1 MLARPRI
8 STLETTIDAANAAKG
23 ARMGKILENLYLTLA
38 IGLVLAIVIMLL
50 PDAGYNPGPTGE
62 LVTGVLQWLHVF
74 FGITW
79 IGLLYY
85 FNFVQIPTM
94 PSIPAELKPG
104 VSKFIAPNALFYFR
118 WGAAFTVLTGL
129 LLAWSYNN
137 GTPLG
142 ELDEALLLQSSARLI
157 GIGMWLA
164 LIMAF
169 NVWVIIW
176 PNQKKALGLVPAEDA
191 AKAKAA
197 RTAMITSRI
206 NTLLSIPMLLCMTNA
221 H

>member
-1 MLARPRI
+1 
-8 STLETTIDAANAAKG
+8 
-23 ARMGKILENLYLTLA
+23 MGKILENLYLTLA

-62 LVTGVLQWLHVF
+62 LATGVLQWLHVF

-94 PSIPAELKPG
+94 PSIPAELKPE

-142 ELDEALLLQSSARLI
+142 ELDEALLLQPSARLI

-169 NVWVIIW
+169 NVWVDHLAQSEEGARAR
-176 PNQKKALGLVPAEDA
+176 PRRGRGQGQGGADGDDHLADQHPAVDPDA
-191 AKAKAA
+191 AVHDQFPLSSSAA
-197 RTAMITSRI
+197 WAAFSGLTAG
-206 NTLLSIPMLLCMTNA
+206 PA
-221 H
+221 A

>member
-1 MLARPRI
+1 M
-8 STLETTIDAANAAKG
+8 SKFFANLSLVLIA
-23 ARMGKILENLYLTLA
+23 
-38 IGLVLAIVIMLL
+38 GLVLAVLIALF
-50 PDAGYNPGPTGE
+50 PDSGYRPPTGD
-62 LVTGVLQWLHVF
+62 LINGVLQWLHVF

-85 FNFVQIPTM
+85 FNFVQTPTM
-94 PSIPAELKPG
+94 PTIPAELKPG
-104 VSKFIAPNALFYFR
+104 VSKYIAPKALFYFR

-129 LLAWSYNN
+129 LLAWSY
-137 GTPLG
+137 G
-142 ELDEALLLQSSARLI
+142 ELVEALTLQPSARLI

-176 PNQKKALGLVPAEDA
+176 PNQQKVLGLVAADDA

-197 RTAMITSRI
+197 SRAGI
-206 NTLLSIPMLLCMTNA
+206 ASRLNTLLSIPMLLCMTNA

>member
-1 MLARPRI
+1 
-8 STLETTIDAANAAKG
+8 LEKGEEKMAKFFAN
-23 ARMGKILENLYLTLA
+23 LS
-38 IGLVLAIVIMLL
+38 LVLLVGVALAVLIAVF
-50 PDAGYNPGPTGE
+50 PDSGYRAPTGDI
-62 LVTGVLQWLHVF
+62 VNGVLQWLHVF

-85 FNFVQIPTM
+85 FNFVQTPTM
-94 PSIPAELKPG
+94 PTIPAELKPG
-104 VSKFIAPNALFYFR
+104 VSKYIAPKALFYFR

-129 LLAWSYNN
+129 LLAWSY
-137 GTPLG
+137 G
-142 ELDEALLLQSSARLI
+142 ELREALTLDPSARLI
-157 GIGMWLA
+157 GIGMYLA

-176 PNQKKALGLVPAEDA
+176 PNQKKVLGIVAVDDA

-197 RTAMITSRI
+197 ATAGIASRL
-206 NTLLSIPMLLCMTNA
+206 NVLLSIPMLLAMTNA